1 MLSSTLLVVT
11 ALALSV
17 AAGPDQ
23 ASKEARAAGRN
34 AAAKDA
40 ATTCQDAYGMYN
52 RKAKACNM
60 DNAVAKEAC
69 LTATPPGKWIGK
81 DATCKVRTIPPFK
94 ACKAKYGEWNKVNN
108 VCNMDNAV
116 AKEACLTAA
125 TASQWINKAAK
136 CKEGVKGGN
145 KPTTQP

>member
-1 MLSSTLLVVT
+1 MLSKTLLIVA

-17 AAGPDQ
+17 AAGPNTEEE
-23 ASKEARAAGRN
+23 K
-34 AAAKDA
+34 AAAKA
-40 ATTCQDAYGMYN
+40 AAKTCQDAYGMYN

-60 DNAVAKEAC
+60 DNAAAKEAC

-81 DATCKVRTIPPFK
+81 EAICKVRNGTIPPFK